1 MAGLGRRTHYRKHLT
16 DQVLFDT
23 PEPSGNETIAKIVNT
38 RGGNQFDILLSNN
51 HNSSDGKNNDNTI
64 NSNNNSSSSIHQ
76 SSLPQLAI
84 LPTKFHK
91 LVWVK
96 RNDFVIVQTGIDD
109 DRTEEVDEAGNRED
123 QVDKITLSTTDDKDS
138 SVTTSAH
145 PSSIPD
151 DVGGGIRYIIKHI
164 LYKEQVKHLR
174 TKGLWPEHDPEF
186 FTSIVP
192 ALASATTNPMQGGQ
206 HGDTTTLRE
215 DGIVYSTNYYN
226 LNHDDDDDENDEND
240 IKNDDALM
248 FVNTNR
254 LARVEIQDS
263 SSSEEEEE

>member
-51 HNSSDGKNNDNTI
+51 HNSSDGKNNDNT
-64 NSNNNSSSSIHQ
+64 SSSSSSSIHQ
-76 SSLPQLAI
+76 FSLPQLAI

-109 DRTEEVDEAGNRED
+109 DRTEEVDEAGSRED
-123 QVDKITLSTTDDKDS
+123 QEDKITLSTTDDKDS
-138 SVTTSAH
+138 AVTTAGH
-145 PSSIPD
+145 PSSMPD
-151 DVGGGIRYIIKHI
+151 DIGGGIRYIIKHI

-174 TKGLWPEHDPEF
+174 SKGLWPEHDPEF

-192 ALASATTNPMQGGQ
+192 AVTSATTTTTTQGGQ
-206 HGDTTTLRE
+206 HGDTTTLHE

-226 LNHDDDDDENDEND
+226 LNHDDDDDDENDEND